1 MSECSGTNQIGK
13 GAEMVEFATVI
24 LLAATLLQL
33 GAAYYAYRLMRS
45 SGSFLAWTLITAMF
59 ILMVLRRL
67 VVFLAPY
74 TSIEIEGVL
83 IGIVASTIT
92 LLISA
97 SAFAGMYGLMKIF
110 RK

>member
-1 MSECSGTNQIGK
+1 MSGCSGTKQIER
-13 GAEMVEFATVI
+13 GAEMVEFTTVI

-45 SGSFLAWTLITAMF
+45 SGSFLAWTLMTAMI
-59 ILMVLRRL
+59 ILMVLRRV

-74 TSIEIEGVL
+74 TAVESTL
-83 IGIVASTIT
+83 TGIVASTIT

-97 SAFAGMYGLMKIF
+97 SAFAGMCGLMKIF

>member
-1 MSECSGTNQIGK
+1 
-13 GAEMVEFATVI
+13 MVEFTTVI

-33 GAAYYAYRLMRS
+33 GAAYYAYRLMKTA
-45 SGSFLAWTLITAMF
+45 GGFFAWTLITAML
-59 ILMVLRRL
+59 ILMVLRRV

-74 TSIEIEGVL
+74 TAVEGTL
-83 IGIVASTIT
+83 TGIVASTIT

-97 SAFAGMYGLMKIF
+97 SAFAGMCGLIKIF